1 MELTK
6 RVKIVT
12 GLKCN
17 IQCVFCYYR
26 DNLHAPNRKF
36 EEIRR
41 DLLYARNRG
50 ISEVD
55 FSGGE
60 PTVHPDLP
68 RLIEEAKSIGME
80 KVCIISNGLRLSNR
94 DYAASL
100 KSAGV
105 DEILFSVHG
114 SGEKTHDEITR
125 IQGSFKK
132 ISQAISNAVSEG
144 IIVRTNT
151 VVNRINCNDLLAVGN
166 FLIPFH
172 PVQMNFITINDW
184 CFAKNLVDKLMLSYS
199 EISPRLKEACDLL
212 SPHVRTV
219 NVRYIPFCFMKD
231 YERFVCN
238 HRQVKFDPFEWVPRV
253 RARLEIQ
260 NNFWRYLGILG
271 YGYFAGGVFRKTF
284 RMPPADVLDESVV
297 EALRHWY
304 YKKSDRCR
312 ECSLELICDGVEKT
326 YADQFGLDE
335 LNQFVSEKI
344 TDPVFFRKSVGSCNN
359 ISHPDIEEG
368 ACHL

>member
-1 MELTK
+1 MEVTK

-36 EEIRR
+36 AEIRK

-68 RLIEEAKSIGME
+68 RLIEEAKSMGME
-80 KVCIISNGLRLSNR
+80 KVCIISNGIRISNR
-94 DYAASL
+94 DYAAGL
-100 KSAGV
+100 KSAGL

-114 SGEKTHDEITR
+114 SGEKTHDAITR

-132 ISQAISNAVSEG
+132 ISRAISNAASEG
-144 IIVRTNT
+144 LTIRTNT
-151 VVNRINCNDLLAVGN
+151 VVNRINYNDLLAIGS

-184 CFAKNLVDKLMLSYS
+184 CFAKNLVEKLMLSYS
-199 EISPRLKEACDLL
+199 EMSPRLKEVCDLL
-212 SPHVRTV
+212 APHVIKV

-238 HRQVKFDPFEWVPRV
+238 HRQVKFDPYEWVPRV

-260 NNFWRYLGILG
+260 NTFWRYLGILG
-271 YGYFAGGVFRKTF
+271 YGYFAGGVFRKMF
-284 RMPPADVLDESVV
+284 RLSPADVLDESVV
-297 EALRHWY
+297 EALRHWF
-304 YKKSDRCR
+304 YKKSNRCDQCR
-312 ECSLELICDGVEKT
+312 FELICDGVEKT
-326 YADQFGLDE
+326 YDQQFGLDE
-335 LNQFVSEKI
+335 LSPVKGDAI
-344 TDPVFFRKSVGSCNN
+344 CDPVFFRKNGGFQNAADVS
-359 ISHPDIEEG
+359 IKEG